1 MMLTTWV
8 KRASQHMNRQV
19 DSAPLAVLR
28 ILFGVMMLL
37 GTLRFMAY
45 GWVDELYVLPKYHF
59 TYYGFEWVKP
69 FGETGMW
76 LVFGTMV
83 LTSAFIALG
92 FMFRASALLFFLLF
106 TYVELIDVTNYLNHY
121 YFISLCSFLLLL
133 SPAGKTLS
141 IDGKLFP
148 NHRIAT
154 VPFWSI
160 GMFRLQLGIL
170 YVFAGIAKI
179 NYDWMMWAQ
188 PLSIWFVSFR
198 EVPLVGGL
206 FQLKETAYVFSWAG
220 ALYDL
225 TVPFFLLWAPT
236 RIWAYLTVVGFHFI
250 TWLMFPIGM
259 FPWVMMVFTWV
270 FFPIAFH
277 RKLIDRI
284 RKMFSGNKIR
294 LVEKSLTSIHSSSK
308 TSVSSFLNSLIPL
321 VLVVFFAVQLFLP
334 LRHFLYPGNLFWTE
348 QGYRFSWRV
357 MLMEKNGFAQFKVS
371 DPETGKQWE
380 IHNTHYL
387 TPQQEKMMSTQPD
400 LLLQFAHILDNE
412 FQSIGVANPIVTVD
426 VQVSLNGRRS
436 RPFINPNVD
445 LSSLSDSWSPKTWI
459 LPYSREL

>member
-8 KRASQHMNRQV
+8 KQASQHMNRQV
-19 DSAPLAVLR
+19 DIAPLAVLR

-37 GTLRFMAY
+37 GTLRFMTY
-45 GWVDELYVLPKYHF
+45 GWVNELYVLPKYHF
-59 TYYGFEWVKP
+59 NYFGFEWVKP
-69 FGETGMW
+69 IGETGMYV
-76 LVFGTMV
+76 VFSAMA
-83 LTSAFIALG
+83 LASAFIALG
-92 FMFRASALLFFLLF
+92 FLFRVSALVFFLLF

-133 SPAGKTLS
+133 SPAGKTFS
-141 IDGKLFP
+141 IDGRLFP
-148 NHRIAT
+148 NHNLST

-170 YVFAGIAKI
+170 YVFAGIAKL
-179 NYDWMMWAQ
+179 NYDWLILAQ

-198 EVPLVGGL
+198 EVPLVGWL

-225 TVPFFLLWAPT
+225 TIPFFLLWAPT
-236 RIWAYLTVVGFHFI
+236 RIWAYITVVGFHFI

-277 RKLIDRI
+277 RKLVNAISARFLSV
-284 RKMFSGNKIR
+284 RNKVRAQR
-294 LVEKSLTSIHSSSK
+294 LSDEYSLK
-308 TSVSSFLNSLIPL
+308 TSVSASLHPFIL
-321 VLVVFFAVQLFLP
+321 SLLVVFFAVQLFLP
-334 LRHFLYPGNLFWTE
+334 LRHFLYPENLFWTE

-357 MLMEKNGFAQFKVS
+357 MLMEKNGFAQFKVR

-380 IHNTHYL
+380 IHNAHYL

-412 FQSIGVANPIVTVD
+412 FQSIGIANPIVTAD

-436 RPFINPNVD
+436 RPFVNPNVD
-445 LSSLSDSWSPKTWI
+445 LSSIKDSWRPKTWI
-459 LPYSREL
+459 LPYSSEL